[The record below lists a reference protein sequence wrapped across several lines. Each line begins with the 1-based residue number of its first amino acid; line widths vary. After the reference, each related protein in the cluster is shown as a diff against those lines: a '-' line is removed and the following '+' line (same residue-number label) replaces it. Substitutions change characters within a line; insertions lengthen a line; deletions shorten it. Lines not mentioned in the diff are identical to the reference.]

1 MCCKIFSVLKIQI
14 NMWNSQED
22 LSSQFEANPCITGPF
37 LKRIRSGTAS
47 SNSIKMKNHNHE
59 TKKNVH
65 QWLRL
70 QEIFHRIKDCE
81 TNEEKYGLYL
91 SKFFRL
97 YTELWHNFHIFVWV
111 WYSICWSLSFDKFF
125 IKFLFS
131 FVMLWCYKNLGSFG
145 TSRTV
150 VVRKNFGTWTSV
162 VPSRPVRFTLVL
174 PSERRS

>member
-91 SKFFRL
+91 SKYFRL
-97 YTELWHNFHIFVWV
+97 FSPFWHNFH
-111 WYSICWSLSFDKFF
+111 SKFF
-125 IKFLFS
+125 VGVWFWNLFIIVIWRIFFNFLF
-131 FVMLWCYKNLGSFG
+131 FCNVMMLQEFGVIWYVAYSVFKEFRYMFCCTFPSGSHLSCPARG
-145 TSRTV
+145 
-150 VVRKNFGTWTSV
+150 GA
-162 VPSRPVRFTLVL
+162 
-174 PSERRS
+174 

>member
-1 MCCKIFSVLKIQI
+1 
-14 NMWNSQED
+14 MWNSQED

-91 SKFFRL
+91 SKFAFL
-97 YTELWHNFHIFVWV
+97 VIFDT
-111 WYSICWSLSFDKFF
+111 IFILDFF
-125 IKFLFS
+125 
-131 FVMLWCYKNLGSFG
+131 FVMIFNLKYRCHL
-145 TSRTV
+145 T
-150 VVRKNFGTWTSV
+150 NFFCLLFLIS
-162 VPSRPVRFTLVL
+162 
-174 PSERRS
+174 

>member
-1 MCCKIFSVLKIQI
+1 
-14 NMWNSQED
+14 MWNSQED

-97 YTELWHNFHIFVWV
+97 YTEF
-111 WYSICWSLSFDKFF
+111 
-125 IKFLFS
+125 
-131 FVMLWCYKNLGSFG
+131 
-145 TSRTV
+145 
-150 VVRKNFGTWTSV
+150 
-162 VPSRPVRFTLVL
+162 
-174 PSERRS
+174 